1 MTKHGA
7 MQNPLKY
14 IAVDGPIGAG
24 KTTLVRMLAEDL
36 KGQVILEPAEKNPF
50 LPDFYKDRRKN
61 AFKTQLF
68 FLLNRYQQQLELKQ
82 RNLFDSSIL
91 CDYTFAK
98 DAIFAQIN
106 LSEDEQILY
115 QKIYHLLRANLPKPD
130 LVIYLRADS
139 KKLLQRIKKRG
150 VEYERSINQDY
161 LDKLTEAYSKYF
173 LNYHETPLLVADTT
187 STDYLDNPDDYTN
200 LKREILNHRGGTVHL
215 IAR

>member
-1 MTKHGA
+1 
-7 MQNPLKY
+7 MQNPLNY
-14 IAVDGPIGAG
+14 IAIDGPIGAG
-24 KTTLVRMLAEDL
+24 KTTLVKMLAEDL
-36 KGQVILEPAEKNPF
+36 KGQTILEPAENNPF
-50 LPDFYKDRRKN
+50 LSEFYKDRRKN

-82 RNLFDSSIL
+82 RDLFTASVL

-98 DAIFAQIN
+98 DAIFAHIN

-115 QKIYHLLRANLPKPD
+115 QKIYNLLRANLPKPD

-139 KKLLQRIKKRG
+139 KILLQRIKKRG
-150 VEYERSINQDY
+150 FDYERSINQDY
-161 LDKLTEAYSKYF
+161 LDKLTDAYNKFF

-187 STDYLDNPDDYTN
+187 STDYLENREDYSN

-215 IAR
+215 ISR